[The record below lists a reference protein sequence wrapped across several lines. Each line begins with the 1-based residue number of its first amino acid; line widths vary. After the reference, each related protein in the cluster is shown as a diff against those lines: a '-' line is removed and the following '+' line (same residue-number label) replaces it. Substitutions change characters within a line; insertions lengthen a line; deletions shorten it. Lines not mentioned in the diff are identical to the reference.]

1 MEPAAADRTAHHQ
14 DEPAQL
20 IFPLTARPSRRRV
33 WMRRTVAAVL
43 VGLLVAGLV
52 ITASQLRGARSGE
65 DPAGMSAAAAEP
77 SGGTSPQR
85 GYQASVFEL
94 GPGDCLA
101 DLGAARAARL
111 VPVVP
116 CDVPHRAE
124 VVAVVQL
131 PDRPWPG
138 AAEVQDLATDRCVAA
153 IRSTGIRAEAGLRWT
168 YFGPS
173 EDSWTTGAD
182 RAVSCLVVGSDA
194 PLVGSLLEGTGG

>member
-1 MEPAAADRTAHHQ
+1 MESAAADRTAHRA

-33 WMRRTVAAVL
+33 RIRIAAVVL

-52 ITASQLRGARSGE
+52 ITASQLRGGRSGD
-65 DPAGMSAAAAEP
+65 DPAGRPAAAAEP
-77 SGGTSPQR
+77 AGGTSPQR
-85 GYQASVFEL
+85 SHQASVFGL
-94 GPGDCLA
+94 APGDCLA
-101 DLGAARAARL
+101 DLGAARAARV

-116 CDVPHRAE
+116 CDVAHRAE

-131 PDRPWPG
+131 PDGPWPG

-173 EDSWTTGAD
+173 EDSWTTGPD
-182 RAVSCLVVGSDA
+182 RAVSCLVVGRDA
-194 PLVGSLLEGTGG
+194 PLVGSLVGGTGG